1 MAVDWLKIRSD
12 YINGG
17 GSYRALAVKYGISP
31 TAICNRAKK
40 ESWQTARK
48 TQLDKTCTK
57 VEQKTAERISDE
69 HADALGHISHVASRV
84 VDLAERIIEQQ
95 EDVDV
100 DTLSKVAKILKDAK
114 DTQLGIL
121 PPKDQREGVTIL
133 DDLA

>member
-1 MAVDWLKIRSD
+1 M
-12 YINGG
+12 
-17 GSYRALAVKYGISP
+17 
-31 TAICNRAKK
+31 
-40 ESWQTARK
+40 
-48 TQLDKTCTK
+48 
-57 VEQKTAERISDE
+57 
-69 HADALGHISHVASRV
+69 ASRV